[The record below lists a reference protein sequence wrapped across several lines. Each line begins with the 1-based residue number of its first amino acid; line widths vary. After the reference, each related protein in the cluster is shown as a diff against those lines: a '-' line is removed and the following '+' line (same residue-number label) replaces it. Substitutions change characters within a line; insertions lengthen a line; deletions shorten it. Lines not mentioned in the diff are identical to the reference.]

1 MSIASIVAAILSA
14 LVLVASL
21 ALFVDVA
28 RGWRRIGQLRDLPAE
43 LPASASGGA
52 PKVTL
57 LFSALD
63 EEAHIEEAARSMLAI
78 DYPNL
83 EVVAIDDRSTDA
95 TGAILD
101 RLAAE
106 FPERLRVL
114 HVTEL
119 PTGWLG
125 KCHALHRGAALATG
139 EYLLFTDAD
148 VVFAPSALTRAI
160 GHCVRER
167 LDQLA
172 VYAEFVVHGPLLA
185 MLMASQRGGFM
196 AQAKPWLVRSSPDCS
211 VGQGTFN
218 LVRAEAFREAG
229 GFEALRLAV
238 FEDLMVGVI
247 LKKKGF
253 QADVLFGDDM
263 LRVEWYPSAWAM
275 VRGLEKNTFA
285 AFDYSLVG
293 LTIASAMM
301 FAMRVWP
308 WLGLVATAPFGVA
321 WWLCLATA
329 LVETVFYLD
338 LLRATRWTLLALVFL
353 PVISLLSIAMWWRA
367 SLKTVARGGIEWRGT
382 LYPLDQL
389 RKGV

>member
-1 MSIASIVAAILSA
+1 MSIASIAAAILSA
-14 LVLVASL
+14 LVLLASV

-28 RGWRRIGQLRDLPAE
+28 RGWRRIGQLRDLADT
-43 LPASASGGA
+43 LPVDASGRP

-57 LFSALD
+57 LFSALN
-63 EEAHIEEAARSMLAI
+63 EEAHIEAAARSMLAI
-78 DYPNL
+78 DYPDL
-83 EVVAIDDRSTDA
+83 EVVAIDDRSTDG

-106 FPERLRVL
+106 FPRLRVL

-125 KCHALHRGAALATG
+125 KCHALHRGTELASG
-139 EYLLFTDAD
+139 AYLLFTDAD
-148 VVFAPSALTRAI
+148 VVFEPSALRRAI
-160 GHCVRER
+160 AHCERER

-172 VYAEFVVHGPLLA
+172 VYAEFVVRGPLLA

-196 AQAKPWLVRSSPDCS
+196 AQAKPWLVRTSPDCS

-218 LVRAEAFREAG
+218 LVRAAAFREAG

-253 QADVLFGDDM
+253 QADVLFGDGM

-293 LTIASAMM
+293 LTIASLMM

-308 WLGLVATAPFGVA
+308 WLGLVVTTPLGVA

-329 LVETVFYLD
+329 LVETAFYVD
-338 LLRATRWTLLALVFL
+338 LLRATRWTLAGLVFL
-353 PVISLLSIAMWWRA
+353 PVISALSIAMWWRA
-367 SLKTVARGGIEWRGT
+367 SLKAVARGGIEWRGT

-389 RKGV
+389 RKGA